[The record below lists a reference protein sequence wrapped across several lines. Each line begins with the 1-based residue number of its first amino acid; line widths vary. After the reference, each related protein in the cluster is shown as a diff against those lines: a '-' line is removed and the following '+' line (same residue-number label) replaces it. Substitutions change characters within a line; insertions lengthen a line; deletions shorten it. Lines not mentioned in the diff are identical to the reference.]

1 MSSGK
6 LCRVFAAFFA
16 IAMLA
21 VCAAPAS
28 AQKSDMKEK
37 PALYTYVANWT
48 LPRAQ
53 WADMAKSNADD
64 AKVLDKALSNGT
76 IVGYGSDENLV
87 HSPDGATHDGWWSAT
102 SMAGVLN
109 VLNQFYQSGTVT
121 SSVLSSATKHWDGIY
136 VSHHY
141 NWHSG
146 AYKGA
151 YSRVEAYKLK
161 ADAPDDAVE
170 ILSKNLIAPLLE
182 KLLADGTV
190 LEYEIDTEAVHTED
204 PGMFWIV
211 FVTPTAEGQDKV
223 LAAIRETT
231 KSNPLLGPAFDSMVG
246 SSAHRDYLNLSEG
259 TYK

>member
-6 LCRVFAAFFA
+6 LWRIFVPVFAL
-16 IAMLA
+16 AMFA
-21 VCAAPAS
+21 VCVVPAS
-28 AQKSDMKEK
+28 AQKSDTKEK
-37 PALYTYVANWT
+37 PAMYTYEANWT

-64 AKVLDKALSNGT
+64 AKLLDKALSNGT

-87 HSPDGATHDGWWSAT
+87 HSADGSTHDDWWSAT

-109 VLNQFYQSGTVT
+109 MLAQFYQSGTVT
-121 SSVLSSATKHWDGIY
+121 SPVLSSATKHWDGIY

-146 AYKGA
+146 SYKGA
-151 YSRVEAYKLK
+151 YTRVEAYKLK

-170 ILSKNLIAPLLE
+170 VLSKNLIAPLLE
-182 KLLADGTV
+182 KLLADGTI

-204 PGMFWIV
+204 PGTFWIV
-211 FVTPTAEGQDKV
+211 FITPNAEGQDKV
-223 LAAIRETT
+223 LAAIRDSM
-231 KSNPLLGPAFDSMVG
+231 KSSPLSGPAFDSMVG
-246 SSAHRDYLNLSEG
+246 YSGHRDYLDLSDG